1 MSTSFLGPGS
11 ACDRKEIRV
20 VCVYWSS
27 FIWGNFCLHKSQ
39 HRTTTCVEAV
49 LLQTTKARAA
59 LASVSDLPIPSDF
72 EHLIALHASACSS
85 NPPNNHSDPQKMDF
99 QNSILRTA
107 TIVTTVCLVRIAATE
122 WAVFQ
127 HSVAK
132 VKDRETS
139 YWGHSS
145 FKVSDFFKLPM
156 TVGYLVCRDRAH
168 TNIPMSNTLNCLTS
182 WKWNIIE
189 FLPGLLLLLLL
200 WKYFNWGRQ
209 CTNRH
214 IFSIWIPEC

>member
-1 MSTSFLGPGS
+1 MSTNFLGPGS
-11 ACDRKEIRV
+11 ACDRKVIRV

-27 FIWGNFCLHKSQ
+27 CIWGNFCLHKSQ

-85 NPPNNHSDPQKMDF
+85 NPQNNHSDPQKMDF

-107 TIVTTVCLVRIAATE
+107 TSVTTVCLVRIAATE

-127 HSVAK
+127 HSIAK
-132 VKDRETS
+132 VKNRETS
-139 YWGHSS
+139 YPGTA
-145 FKVSDFFKLPM
+145 VSKCQISLSYPRQLA
-156 TVGYLVCRDRAH
+156 TWCVEIEPTQTYLCQTH
-168 TNIPMSNTLNCLTS
+168 LTA
-182 WKWNIIE
+182 WLHGNE
-189 FLPGLLLLLLL
+189 
-200 WKYFNWGRQ
+200 
-209 CTNRH
+209 T
-214 IFSIWIPEC
+214 